1 MANTT
6 GSGRSQTDKERSKQM
21 SRSVASNPPG
31 KSGGRPTGRS
41 GQGSGG
47 PRRNAPRAGSGGPPN
62 RGSGGGRRT
71 AARPSPSRPSR
82 RSPTA
87 LLTWGTAALV
97 LVIVIV
103 LVVVKLTGGGTQA
116 TSGPQWS
123 PTPAAIAAQ
132 VTHVPASVF
141 DAVGIN
147 SPATQVNP
155 PVPISGQKPLTY
167 PGPGGTSLPGVY
179 YYGADYCPFCA
190 AARWAIIT
198 ALSRF
203 GTFHNLG
210 DMQSS
215 SSDVYANTQTFT
227 LSKATYTSPYFVFKP
242 DEYLSN
248 EVDAAGNYTVLHKP
262 TPAEAAL
269 ITKYDTSTYFP
280 QTLPQGE
287 NGFPFIDFGNKIL
300 ADFIYSPSILASLSR
315 SEIAAG
321 LKNAK
326 NPITQAIITSAN
338 YLSASVCNI
347 DGQMPASVC
356 TSSGVTAAAKAMKL
370 G

>member
-1 MANTT
+1 
-6 GSGRSQTDKERSKQM
+6 
-21 SRSVASNPPG
+21 
-31 KSGGRPTGRS
+31 
-41 GQGSGG
+41 
-47 PRRNAPRAGSGGPPN
+47 
-62 RGSGGGRRT
+62 
-71 AARPSPSRPSR
+71 
-82 RSPTA
+82 
-87 LLTWGTAALV
+87 

-370 G
+370 S